1 MGEENRRMLTM
12 TQINCIRKIFFE
24 KGMNYAAL
32 CQYLAG
38 IFFIVP
44 AQIKTIKILTV
55 KPPLAALDM

>member
-1 MGEENRRMLTM
+1 M

-38 IFFIVP
+38 IFLSF
-44 AQIKTIKILTV
+44 QHRIKTIKILTV